1 MSRDT
6 GNRPTRGTIE
16 AEVASAVVRFQRE
29 QHGRGAAEVR
39 AFLVGDLL
47 LVRSMGIFTPIEAHL
62 SVSEE
67 GRRLIKSARQE
78 LRSINHADIE
88 DLLAGIVGCRVL
100 RSFYDVDVE
109 AAEQMEVYVLEASLE
124 KQLLRSEGTA

>member
-1 MSRDT
+1 
-6 GNRPTRGTIE
+6 
-16 AEVASAVVRFQRE
+16 
-29 QHGRGAAEVR
+29 
-39 AFLVGDLL
+39 
-47 LVRSMGIFTPIEAHL
+47 MGIFTPIEAHL
-62 SVSEE
+62 YASEE

-88 DLLAGIVGCRVL
+88 NLLAGIVGCRVL

-124 KQLLRSEGTA
+124 KQLLRPGGTPGAAEEKS